1 MMNRLKLL
9 STGDTLAGKGSS
21 KNGTRTHASGAFSSL
36 FKIVTSSDCLP
47 VCFLFFFSLVFN
59 HVVFLST

>member
-21 KNGTRTHASGAFSSL
+21 KNGTRILHASGAFSFL
-36 FKIVTSSDCLP
+36 FSSCEIVTSI
-47 VCFLFFFSLVFN
+47 
-59 HVVFLST
+59 